1 MPIHGVPWLTVAFG
15 AAFLLGGCIGE
26 PRTYY
31 AAKPIVLEPRVTP
44 RIAARAAHAAPVAS
58 APNLTAPA
66 LTAAEKE
73 RLFQKFQR
81 SQRLKDQAVTTIE
94 APP

>member
-15 AAFLLGGCIGE
+15 AAVLLGGCVGK
-26 PRTYY
+26 PQTFY

-44 RIAARAAHAAPVAS
+44 RIAARAVHAAPVAS
-58 APNLTAPA
+58 APNPTAPV

-73 RLFQKFQR
+73 RLFQKFQS
-81 SQRLKDQAVTTIE
+81 SQRLKDRAVTTIE

>member
-44 RIAARAAHAAPVAS
+44 RITARAVHAAPVAS
-58 APNLTAPA
+58 APN